1 MKHACRR
8 SLLPATLLAGVLVVA
23 APPLAAAQGIP
34 VVDNASIAQI
44 VLTLT
49 ELQNIYGR
57 QNLELTEALRLTRS
71 IVGCAAPPCNL
82 GLGTLHQTPEL
93 RRIRRSLPRLMR
105 DLNRLG
111 EQGADPNLAR
121 SMALH
126 GELTDRYALLD
137 ADAYQPGDPEAPY
150 AQAWRADQDAQ
161 LAAAV
166 TSEITYEN
174 LAQRQD
180 LYDQLTTELN
190 TRDSVKESVD
200 ILAHLTAENGRLLME
215 LIRLQ
220 ATATQADATNQLARQ
235 TQAAAVRRM
244 ADYEDLDMADW
255 MEVEDDDDEE

>member
-1 MKHACRR
+1 MKNAYRLP
-8 SLLPATLLAGVLVVA
+8 LLVSALSGVLWAA
-23 APPLAAAQGIP
+23 APSPAAAQGIP
-34 VVDNASIAQI
+34 VIDNSAIAQI

-49 ELQNIYGR
+49 QLQEIYGR
-57 QNLELTEALRLTRS
+57 QDLELTEALRLTRS
-71 IVGCAAPPCNL
+71 IVGCASPPCNL

-111 EQGADPNLAR
+111 AQGADPNLAR
-121 SMALH
+121 SMTLH
-126 GELTDRYALLD
+126 GELTDRYGLLED
-137 ADAYQPGDPEAPY
+137 DAYQPPDPDTPY
-150 AQAWRADQDAQ
+150 AQAWRADRDAQ

-174 LAQRQD
+174 LEQRQD
-180 LYDQLTTELN
+180 LYDTLTTELD

-220 ATATQADATNQLARQ
+220 AAATQANATNQLAQQ
-235 TQAAAVRRM
+235 TQGAESRRM
-244 ADYEDLDMADW
+244 LQYEDLDMADW
-255 MEVEDDDDEE
+255 